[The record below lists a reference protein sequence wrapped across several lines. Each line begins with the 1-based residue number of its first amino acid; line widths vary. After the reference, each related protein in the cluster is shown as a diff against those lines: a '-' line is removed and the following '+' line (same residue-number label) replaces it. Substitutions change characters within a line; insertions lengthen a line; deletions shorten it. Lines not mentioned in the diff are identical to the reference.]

1 MPGPLDQPSS
11 PTRPARHAHV
21 ERRFRRPRRG
31 VTALV
36 GVALVGSLALAPDAD
51 AAGTPSP
58 PPASGTASTTSAS
71 DASTA
76 QASTPTPAATTSDTP
91 TAPPS
96 APAAPPGTV
105 TVTGTPRVGATL
117 TAATEGWDPDLTL
130 TYQWTVDGT
139 PLAGAT
145 DPTLVVP
152 ASSLGKQVAVVV
164 TSHRGD
170 TTVDEVTSD
179 PVGPVG
185 PGVFT
190 SAPTPTVTGTLRVG
204 RVLTAVPGAWAP
216 TATFT
221 YQWRVNGVAVSGATG
236 RTYTPVAADR
246 TKRVSVTVT
255 GSRAGFTPVSRTSAP
270 TAVIDWGVFSAAPT
284 PVVTGTPQI
293 GSSVGI
299 AAGTWSPGATLSY
312 QWRIDGRPVAGATKW
327 WLYLDAGR
335 LGHRVDVVVTAR
347 RSGFL
352 TVVRTSA
359 ARGPI
364 TRPFTTAPT
373 PRIGGFFRRVGWP
386 VTVATG
392 TWGPTASVAVQWR
405 RNGIAI
411 PGATGRAYRP
421 TTADLGK
428 RLTVTV
434 TGRRSGYTTT
444 ARTSAASPAVAPA
457 PYGFTNAG
465 TPATPPVAA
474 YAPSAVKLMTDAQW
488 AKVRANGV
496 WRDGCPGYRTSFR
509 RVEVPY
515 WGLDGKTHRGWVN
528 VNADVASSTARIF
541 NTLYAKNFRMHRVE
555 GIEMFGGWEWLGSK
569 GNVSTALN
577 CRKPSEQNSANS
589 SSPHA
594 WGRALDVNP
603 VQNPYINPRTG
614 TWDPNAPAS
623 ASAPGAIRYGG
634 LAWTVLRSYDWYWSG
649 TDSWRDYMHFDTGYP
664 SRPKAGYVVTPDG
677 DELMH
682 GSLA

>member
-1 MPGPLDQPSS
+1 M
-11 PTRPARHAHV
+11 
-21 ERRFRRPRRG
+21 
-31 VTALV
+31 LV
-36 GVALVGSLALAPDAD
+36 GVALLGVAAIGSPAPVAD
-51 AAGTPSP
+51 AAGTPST
-58 PPASGTASTTSAS
+58 SSTSSTSSAA

-76 QASTPTPAATTSDTP
+76 QASTPTPTATTTDAPTTP
-91 TAPPS
+91 PL

-105 TVTGTPRVGATL
+105 TVTGTPSVDATL
-117 TAATEGWDPDLTL
+117 TAATDGWDPDLSL

-139 PLAGAT
+139 PLVGAT

-152 ASSLGKQVAVVV
+152 ASALGKQVAVIV

-179 PVGPVG
+179 PVGPVVAG
-185 PGVFT
+185 AFT
-190 SAPTPTVTGTLRVG
+190 TAPTPTIAGTVRVG

-216 TATFT
+216 AATFA
-221 YQWRVNGVAVSGATG
+221 YQWRVNGLAVSGATG
-236 RTYTPVAADR
+236 RTYTPVAGDR

-255 GSRAGFTPVSRTSAP
+255 GSRDGFTPVSRTSAP
-270 TAVIDWGVFSAAPT
+270 SAVVDWGVFAAAPT

-293 GSSVGI
+293 GSVVGV
-299 AAGTWSPGATLSY
+299 AVGTWSPAATLAY
-312 QWRIDGRPVAGATKW
+312 QWRIDGRPVAGATKAS
-327 WLYLDAGR
+327 LYLDASR

-352 TVVRTSA
+352 TAVRTSV

-364 TRPFTTAPT
+364 TRPFSAAPT
-373 PRIGGFFRRVGWP
+373 PSIHGFFRSVGWP
-386 VTVATG
+386 VTLTTG
-392 TWGPTASVAVQWR
+392 TWSPAASITVQWR

-421 TTADLGK
+421 TTSDLGK

-444 ARTSAASPAVAPA
+444 ARTSAASPAIGAA
-457 PYGFTNAG
+457 PYGFTNSG

-474 YAPSAVKLMTDAQW
+474 YAPSAVRLMTDAQW
-488 AKVRANGV
+488 ARVRASGV

-528 VNADVASSTARIF
+528 VNADVASSTAKIF
-541 NTLYAKNFRMHRVE
+541 NTLYAKRFRMHRVE

-577 CRKPSEQNSANS
+577 CRKPSEQNSPNS

-594 WGRALDVNP
+594 WGRALDFNP

-614 TWDPNAPAS
+614 TWDPNAPAA
-623 ASAPGAIRYGG
+623 ASAAGAVRSGG
-634 LAWTVLRSYDWYWSG
+634 LAWTVLRSYAWSWSG

-664 SRPKAGYVVTPDG
+664 SRPRAGYVVTPDG
-677 DELMH
+677 DELLH
-682 GSLA
+682 GTLT